1 MKKSRNPSP
10 RPNLSAARVSSGAP
24 DLPGNPP
31 RVAVAIMAAGKGTRL
46 KSQLPKVLHEVGGK
60 PLLAHVI
67 AAATRV
73 IPPSD
78 VFAIIG
84 HEAGRVRTAVAHT
97 GVNFVL
103 QSEQRGTGHA
113 LMVAQSALSAY
124 DHVIV
129 LSGDAPQ
136 ITPQTIARLLNFHLD
151 QQAAMTLLSTDLDHP
166 TGYGRV
172 IRKGA
177 RSAEVQAIIEEKSAS
192 PAQKK
197 IREIN
202 AGFYVFA
209 VPQLF
214 SHIEKLSTANPHSEY
229 YLTDMAEVLRQ
240 ARQRV
245 VVWKTENSAEV
256 LGANTR
262 VELSFIDYQI
272 RMRKCHQLMSEGVTI
287 FYPATCVIDNDV
299 EIAPDTV
306 IEPFVQI
313 LGRSRIGAA
322 CRIRSYCVIRD
333 SEIGPGVLLRPGC
346 ILEEARI
353 GPSAVLGPYSHLRP
367 GSDIGEGAHVGNF
380 VETKKIKLGKGSKAN
395 HLTYL
400 GDAEIGAGVNIG
412 AGTITCNYDGVQKH
426 TTVIEDGVFIGSDST
441 LVAPVRVGKGAYV
454 GAASCITEDV
464 PEDAL
469 AVGRARQIVKE
480 GWAREKRAAD
490 SPRRHGGTEKN
501 LP

>member
-1 MKKSRNPSP
+1 MKKTTHQLPSP
-10 RPNLSAARVSSGAP
+10 QAHA
-24 DLPGNPP
+24 P

-60 PLLAHVI
+60 PLLLHVI

-73 IPPSD
+73 VPPED

-84 HEAGRVRTAVAHT
+84 HEADRVRSSIAHT
-97 GVNFVL
+97 GINFVL

-113 LMVAQSALSAY
+113 LMVAQPALAAY

-136 ITPQTIARLLNFHLD
+136 IRPQTIAQLLNFHLD
-151 QQAAMTLLSTDLDHP
+151 QHAAMTLLSADLDHP

-172 IRKGA
+172 LRKNPG
-177 RSAEVQAIIEEKSAS
+177 SAEVRAIVEEKSAS

-209 VPQLF
+209 VSLLF
-214 SHIEKLSTANPHSEY
+214 SHIKKLSTANPHAEY
-229 YLTDMAEVLRQ
+229 YLTDMAEVLRRAGQ
-240 ARQRV
+240 SV
-245 VVWKTENSAEV
+245 VAWKTENSAEV

-262 VELSFIDYQI
+262 AELSFLDQQM
-272 RMRKCHQLMSEGVTI
+272 RLRKCHQLMAEGVAI
-287 FYPATCVIDNDV
+287 FFPATCVIDDDV
-299 EIAPDTV
+299 EIAPDTI

-313 LGRSRIGAA
+313 LGKSRIGAA
-322 CRIRSYCVIRD
+322 CRIRSYSVIGD
-333 SEIGPGVLLRPGC
+333 SQIADGVLIRPGC
-346 ILEEARI
+346 ILEQARV
-353 GPSAVLGPYSHLRP
+353 GPNAVLGPYSHLRP
-367 GSDIGEGAHVGNF
+367 GSEIGEGAHVGNF
-380 VETKKIKLGKGSKAN
+380 VETKKIKLGRGSKAN

-412 AGTITCNYDGVQKH
+412 AGTITCNYDGAHKH
-426 TTVIEDGVFIGSDST
+426 ATIIEDGVFIGSDST

-454 GAASCITEDV
+454 AAASCITDDV

-469 AVGRARQIVKE
+469 AIGRSRQITKE
-480 GWAREKRAAD
+480 GWAREERVARKQVAQPAA
-490 SPRRHGGTEKN
+490 PGKK
-501 LP
+501 

>member
-1 MKKSRNPSP
+1 MTKSRNPSSSK
-10 RPNLSAARVSSGAP
+10 NTAAFA
-24 DLPGNPP
+24 P

-67 AAATRV
+67 TAATRV
-73 IPPSD
+73 VPPND

-84 HEAGRVRTAVAHT
+84 HEADRVRSAVAST

-113 LMVAQSALSAY
+113 LMVAQAALSAY

-151 QQAAMTLLSTDLDHP
+151 QQAAMTLLSADLDHP

-172 IRKGA
+172 VRKSA
-177 RSAEVQAIIEEKSAS
+177 RSAEVQAIVEEKSATAS
-192 PAQKK
+192 QKK

-209 VPQLF
+209 APQLF
-214 SHIEKLSTANPHSEY
+214 LNIEKLSTANPHGEY
-229 YLTDMAEVLRQ
+229 YLTDMAEILREG
-240 ARQRV
+240 RQRV
-245 VVWKTENSAEV
+245 VVWKTNNSTEV

-262 VELSFIDYQI
+262 AELAFIDF
-272 RMRKCHQLMSEGVTI
+272 RMRIRKCQSLLATGVTL
-287 FYPATCVIDNDV
+287 PLPLSSCVIDSDV
-299 EIAPDTV
+299 EIASDTV
-306 IEPFVQI
+306 LEPFVQI
-313 LGRSRIGAA
+313 LGNSHIGAG
-322 CRIRSYCVIRD
+322 CRIRSYSVIRD
-333 SEIGPGVLLRPGC
+333 SEIGDGVLIRNGC
-346 ILEEARI
+346 ILDGARVERNAI
-353 GPSAVLGPYSHLRP
+353 LGPYSHLRP

-412 AGTITCNYDGVQKH
+412 AGTITCNYDGVHKH
-426 TTVIEDGVFIGSDST
+426 TTVIEDGAFIGSDST
-441 LVAPVRVGKGAYV
+441 LVAPVHVGKGAYV
-454 GAASCITEDV
+454 GAASCITADV

-480 GWAREKRAAD
+480 GWAREKRAVRKPAAEEEI
-490 SPRRHGGTEKN
+490 PRRKFLHEG
-501 LP
+501 